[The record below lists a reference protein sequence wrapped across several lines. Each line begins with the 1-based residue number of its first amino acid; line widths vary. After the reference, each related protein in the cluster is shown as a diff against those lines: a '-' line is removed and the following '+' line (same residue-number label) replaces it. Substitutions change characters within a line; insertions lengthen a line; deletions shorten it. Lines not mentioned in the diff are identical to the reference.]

1 MYIDRERSSERGKP
15 AAGVAVNGIGATEQQ
30 SPKRY
35 REQVLTRAQRWPT
48 GGAAVT
54 PAILLVML
62 IGLAG
67 CRPFSRSVAMAWPIP
82 LSSSPLPAASG
93 PLVAVAA
100 SLLPL
105 AGAWQFA
112 VDPDMVGQTAGWA
125 EPGFDDAGWITVT
138 VPHTWN
144 VMPVHAHY
152 EGIAWYRRRFTLPPA
167 AQEAHLRLRFEAVFY
182 LAHVWLNGRYLG
194 AHEGGYTPFEFD
206 VSGLARVG
214 ADNVLAIRV
223 DNRRAMDRLPAMIA
237 PNWSF
242 DWWNY
247 GGLVRDVALQL
258 SSRAFIAH
266 QRLITRPALTAV
278 GQAEEASVIA
288 TVTIT
293 NTSHQVLDAVLTGDV
308 RDEHSGLSVLASR
321 PTVSFILPPGASH
334 DVPLTT
340 TVLNPQLWHFD
351 HPYLYRWSAALYTR
365 DGVPLHTAEVTLGIR
380 AVELRG
386 ARLYL
391 NGEPV
396 RLVGLTRH
404 ADSPEHG
411 LAEPRTVMARDWA
424 DLKRL
429 NAVFS
434 RPVHYPQADFILEY
448 ADRHGLLLIPELPAW
463 QLTAAQLAQPQ
474 MRALARQQLREMITS
489 QANHPSVWAWSL
501 GNEFDSDTPAG
512 HAFVR
517 ELIDVVRE
525 LDPTRPVS
533 FVSDRVGW
541 RLWTDATALVDFVMI
556 NAYYGTWHG
565 PKAALE
571 PALDAIHATWPDK
584 PVIISEYG
592 FDPHWERIMQPVPPD
607 LWRYYTIPPEVPS
620 DSEVADRQRQQLIRE
635 QIAVYRRKPF
645 IVGAI
650 FWTYQDYR
658 TRSGFQMGIVDA
670 WRHRRGSWTLLRE
683 AYAPV
688 VLDAVHVSSAIDGT
702 QRATVTLLVR
712 GPVERDLPAY
722 TLREYR
728 LAWAV
733 TAPDSQQ
740 VFAQGAL
747 ALPVLSPGTTWS
759 GILEWAVPGADYRL
773 TLRLLRP
780 TGFAVL
786 EHTYNVHGRQ
796 E

>member
-1 MYIDRERSSERGKP
+1 M
-15 AAGVAVNGIGATEQQ
+15 T
-30 SPKRY
+30 
-35 REQVLTRAQRWPT
+35 
-48 GGAAVT
+48 
-54 PAILLVML
+54 
-62 IGLAG
+62 
-67 CRPFSRSVAMAWPIP
+67 
-82 LSSSPLPAASG
+82 
-93 PLVAVAA
+93 
-100 SLLPL
+100 
-105 AGAWQFA
+105 
-112 VDPDMVGQTAGWA
+112 GQTAGWA
-125 EPGFDDAGWITVT
+125 EPDFNDAGWTTVT

-144 VMPVHAHY
+144 VMPEYAHY
-152 EGIAWYRRRFTLPPA
+152 EGIAWYRRHFTLPPA
-167 AQEAHLRLRFEAVFY
+167 AQEAHLRLRFEAAFY
-182 LAHVWLNGRYLG
+182 LARVWLNGCYLG
-194 AHEGGYTPFEFD
+194 AHEGGYTPFEFN

-214 ADNVLAIRV
+214 SANVLAVRV
-223 DNRRAMDRLPAMIA
+223 DNRRTMDRLPALIA

-266 QRLITRPALTAV
+266 QRLSARPTLTAA
-278 GQAEEASVIA
+278 GQAEEASVSA

-308 RDEHSGLSVLASR
+308 RDERSGHSALASQ
-321 PTVSFILPPGASH
+321 PTVSFTLPAGASQ

-340 TVLNPQLWHFD
+340 TVVKPHLWHFD
-351 HPYLYRWSAALYTR
+351 HPYLYQWSVALSTR
-365 DGVPLHTAEVTLGIR
+365 DGVPLHTAEATLGIR
-380 AVELRG
+380 AIELRG

-411 LAEPRTVMARDWA
+411 LAEPHLVMARDWA
-424 DLKRL
+424 ELKRL

-434 RPVHYPQADFILEY
+434 RPVHYPQPAFILEY

-489 QANHPSVWAWSL
+489 QVNHPSVWAWSL

-512 HAFVR
+512 HTFVR

-541 RLWTDATALVDFVMI
+541 RLGADATALVDFVML

-571 PALDAIHATWPDK
+571 PALDAIHATWPHK

-592 FDPHWERIMQPVPPD
+592 FDPHWERIMHPVPPD
-607 LWRYYTIPPEVPS
+607 LRRYYTIPPEVPS
-620 DSEVADRQRQQLIRE
+620 DSEAADRQRQQLIRE
-635 QIAVYRRKPF
+635 QLAVFRRKPF
-645 IVGAI
+645 IAGAI

-658 TRSGFQMGIVDA
+658 TRSGFQMGVVDA
-670 WRHRRGSWTLLRE
+670 QRHRRGSWAVLRE

-688 VLDAVHVSSAIDGT
+688 VLDGVQVSSALDGT
-702 QRATVTLLVR
+702 QRATVTLRAR

-722 TLREYR
+722 TLREYQ
-728 LAWAV
+728 LAWTV
-733 TAPDSQQ
+733 TAPDSQR
-740 VFAQGAL
+740 VFAQGTL
-747 ALPVLSPGTTWS
+747 TLPLLPPGTTWS
-759 GILEWAVPGADYRL
+759 GLLEWAGPSADYRL
-773 TLRLLRP
+773 TLQCLRP
-780 TGFAVL
+780 TGFAIL
-786 EHTYNVHGRQ
+786 EHTYHVHGRQ